1 MSALPINMTKQFTS
15 IAVCLAI
22 FVLTG
27 CAKPAPKVARYP
39 EGVRT
44 KLAVSVEKDIE
55 RMGDAARTLRGLAW
69 VELDTASRDW
79 QTEAAVVVARPD
91 MLRVDVM
98 DSLADVWA
106 QIGSDGR
113 DMWLY
118 VPGKRKLYKG
128 RASSRNMKRLASFDI
143 EPADLISLFAGMPP
157 LPAGAGLVQV
167 GSEADRHLLD
177 TASGIHLWLEEG
189 KKRRVARCVRYSDDG
204 ISIDFEIAF
213 SGYRRVGSL
222 EYPHSIDASFPSS
235 GTRLRVEYREVALG
249 GDVEQGIFS
258 PPARRGG
265 KTVDLSRR

>member
-1 MSALPINMTKQFTS
+1 LIGVAISL
-15 IAVCLAI
+15 LA
-22 FVLTG
+22 G

-44 KLAVSVEKDIE
+44 RLAVSVERDIE

-79 QTEAAVVVARPD
+79 QTDAAVVVVRPD

-143 EPADLISLFAGMPP
+143 EPADLISLFAGLPP
-157 LPAGAGLVQV
+157 LPAGANLVQI
-167 GSEADRHLLD
+167 GNAADRHLLNP
-177 TASGIHLWLEEG
+177 ASGVHLWVEEG
-189 KKRRVARCVRYSDDG
+189 KKRRIARCVRYSDDG
-204 ISIDFEIAF
+204 ESVDFEVAF
-213 SGYRRVGSL
+213 SGYRRVGGL
-222 EYPHSIDASFPSS
+222 EYPHSIDASFPPS
-235 GTRLRVEYREVALG
+235 GARLRLEYREVALG
-249 GDVEQGIFS
+249 GDVQQGIFS
-258 PPARRGG
+258 PPARRRG
-265 KTVDLSRR
+265 KTVDLSKR